1 MYFFMN
7 RLGCGIE
14 ERVEFFFKVES
25 IDESASSCPEN
36 RAPTKFSWTC
46 HKNNFLNF
54 KDIKPH
60 YSNWMYVLT
69 TKQSEWKSLSHIV
82 GNLSSR
88 NFS

>member
-1 MYFFMN
+1 MWN
-7 RLGCGIE
+7 RRKSWNFLKI
-14 ERVEFFFKVES
+14 ES
-25 IDESASSCPEN
+25 IDENVSSCPEN

-46 HKNNFLNF
+46 HKYNFLNV

-69 TKQSEWKSLSHIV
+69 TKQSEWKSLSHIM